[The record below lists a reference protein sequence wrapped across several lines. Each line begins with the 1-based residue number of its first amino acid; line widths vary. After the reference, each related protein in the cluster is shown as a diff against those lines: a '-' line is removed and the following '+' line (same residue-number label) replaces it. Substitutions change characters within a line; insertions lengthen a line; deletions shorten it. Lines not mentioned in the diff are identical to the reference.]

1 MPSLGTSGGS
11 RARFVAER
19 LLLLLGPDPEVS
31 VTDETIPDTP
41 LAPGEVR
48 RVGRWAVGVSRGE
61 DFAVSRRC
69 RHQLADLSEGHV
81 DADGC
86 LVCPWHHSRYDT
98 RTGAMVDG
106 PQGFLF
112 YRGKTP
118 GYSALVLAYAKHL
131 KLRVGRVVRRN
142 GRIAVENR

>member
-1 MPSLGTSGGS
+1 M
-11 RARFVAER
+11 
-19 LLLLLGPDPEVS
+19 
-31 VTDETIPDTP
+31 TDETVADTP

-69 RHQLADLSEGHV
+69 RHQLADLSDGHV

-86 LVCPWHHSRYDT
+86 LVCPWHRSRYDT

-131 KLRVGRVVRRN
+131 TLRIGRVVRRN